1 MKSSEVTP
9 LSTLK
14 FGELVK
20 EAGFPAVSHTVVYNH
35 THKKKTKHVFFYF
48 NRVLSIS
55 LLVMVIPLVATCLV
69 TPRSAR
75 WPSPVPPSPVVRLWN
90 PVPHPT

>member
-20 EAGFPAVSHTVVYNH
+20 EAGFPAVSENKYY
-35 THKKKTKHVFFYF
+35 KKGD
-48 NRVLSIS
+48 LD
-55 LLVMVIPLVATCLV
+55 
-69 TPRSAR
+69 
-75 WPSPVPPSPVVRLWN
+75 
-90 PVPHPT
+90 

>member
-20 EAGFPAVSHTVVYNH
+20 EAGFPAVSSDTQKIIDTRIVY
-35 THKKKTKHVFFYF
+35 
-48 NRVLSIS
+48 
-55 LLVMVIPLVATCLV
+55 
-69 TPRSAR
+69 
-75 WPSPVPPSPVVRLWN
+75 
-90 PVPHPT
+90 